1 MLLSS
6 LVEGIYLTKDYKD
19 EINRNKIMGRVQKF
33 KDV

>member
-19 EINRNKIMGRVQKF
+19 EINRNKSYGNSSEI
-33 KDV
+33 